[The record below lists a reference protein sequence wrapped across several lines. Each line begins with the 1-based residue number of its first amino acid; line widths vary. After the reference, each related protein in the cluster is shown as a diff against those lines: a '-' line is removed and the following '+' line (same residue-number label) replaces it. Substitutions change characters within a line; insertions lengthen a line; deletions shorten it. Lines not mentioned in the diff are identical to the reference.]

1 MLRTLV
7 FLCLCSLV
15 ALVAS
20 ELPQELFLN
29 QCDLTVPPNYK
40 RLSPPVTFGD
50 AGEVIP
56 LDLFVS
62 MNVLQIEKVNDREQN
77 LDMNVLLSMSWTDQ
91 NILSLGSFYSETL
104 IPFTLF
110 IDINSL
116 TCIYATL

>member
-1 MLRTLV
+1 MLRTLLYLYSV
-7 FLCLCSLV
+7 LSLV
-15 ALVAS
+15 AG
-20 ELPQELFLN
+20 ELPQEIFLN

-77 LDMNVLLSMSWTDQ
+77 LDMNVLLTMSWTDQ
-91 NILSLGSFYSETL
+91 NILSQGKLVEY
-104 IPFTLF
+104 I
-110 IDINSL
+110 
-116 TCIYATL
+116 